1 MNQDLERIM
10 LTEEQI
16 STRVKEVAAQLD
28 RLYEGRRPLVV
39 CILKGS
45 IMFFSDLI
53 RNMNTPLE
61 LDFMAVSSYG
71 KGSVSTGAIEVKKDL
86 TTDIAG
92 RDVLIVYDDLSK
104 QAVAY
109 RQMSLTL
116 HRPPGREAYPGDI
129 FYLHSRLLERAAE
142 DIRQTAAAAERSGR
156 PMHGICAGDITSG
169 DHTFYTSYN
178 EVMSATGIEFRNAMG
193 NHDMKLWGRSHETSA
208 AAFEAMYGPA
218 YYSYNVGEVHYAVLN
233 DNYYIGRDW
242 YYIGYLEERQL
253 AWLERDLSFVPA
265 GTTVVVA
272 LHIPTAFAGKDEK
285 LFDYPQAERS
295 LCNHRALHR
304 LLEPVVRLSLIHI

>member
-71 KGSVSTGAIEVKKDL
+71 KGSVATGAIEVKKDL

-92 RDVLIVYDDLSK
+92 RDVLIV
-104 QAVAY
+104 
-109 RQMSLTL
+109 
-116 HRPPGREAYPGDI
+116 
-129 FYLHSRLLERAAE
+129 E
-142 DIRQTAAAAERSGR
+142 DIIDSGNTLYNLKKLLNSRSPSSVNIVTLLDKPERREVPMEPEYTCFVIEDEFVVGYGMDYAEE
-156 PMHGICAGDITSG
+156 
-169 DHTFYTSYN
+169 Y
-178 EVMSATGIEFRNAMG
+178 RN
-193 NHDMKLWGRSHETSA
+193 L
-208 AAFEAMYGPA
+208 P
-218 YYSYNVGEVHYAVLN
+218 
-233 DNYYIGRDW
+233 YIGVLKRSV
-242 YYIGYLEERQL
+242 Y
-253 AWLERDLSFVPA
+253 
-265 GTTVVVA
+265 
-272 LHIPTAFAGKDEK
+272 EK
-285 LFDYPQAERS
+285 
-295 LCNHRALHR
+295 
-304 LLEPVVRLSLIHI
+304 